1 MSSKGKKGQ
10 ITVIANLK
18 GGSGKS
24 TVTFNLG
31 LWLQMKGQPVVA
43 YDLDPQCTL
52 GDVAEVRREEGYA
65 PPLVVYQDTDRLKDI
80 LRMHPGQVLVD
91 VGAANMEAMKEA
103 IVNADRVLIPVPP
116 SQPDVWATQ
125 RFIGIVNDAVKNNNG
140 KNGVGPELFAFVNRA
155 DTHRAVRES
164 DETEEV
170 LAQLDGIKLIPHRL
184 CQRTIYR
191 RSLSEGLGIFEL
203 SRRSKA
209 VEEFSM
215 FADFLYPD
223 IKTRKKL
230 NS

>member
-1 MSSKGKKGQ
+1 MGKANTKSQ

-24 TVTFNLG
+24 TVAFNLG

-65 PPLVVYQDTDRLKDI
+65 PPLVVYQNRDNLTEQLKI
-80 LRMHPGQVLVD
+80 HPGQVLVD
-91 VGAANMEAMKEA
+91 VGAANMAAMKQA
-103 IVNADRVLIPVPP
+103 IGVADRVLIPVPP

-125 RFIGIVNDAVKNNNG
+125 RFLKIVDDSTVSGNR
-140 KNGVGPELFAFVNRA
+140 PELLAFVNRA

-170 LAQLDGIKLIPHRL
+170 LDQLPGITLIPYRL
-184 CQRTIYR
+184 YQRTIYR

-209 VEEFSM
+209 ADEFAI
-215 FADFLYPD
+215 FAQAVFPE
-223 IKTRKKL
+223 IRSGKH
-230 NS
+230 